1 MRVKIYQCIIVFIIM
16 VNKLSVFALPKGFV
30 YLKDIDSTIVQNLRY
45 YTKENFIGKRIDGY
59 KANKVILTIQAAEAL
74 SKVQKDLLK
83 KGYSLV
89 VYDAYRPERA
99 VAHFVGWSQNPT
111 DQQGKQKYYP
121 MINKEDCFKLGYI
134 SSRSYHSRG
143 STVDVT
149 IIKLNNALKNIEVSN
164 RKLTNGETIPYL
176 DDGTV
181 DMGSSFDLFGKASH
195 HDTDLVEH
203 KFLEQRNELREIMKK
218 NGFNEYS
225 KEWWHYTLDKE
236 PFPDT
241 YFDFEVE

>member
-1 MRVKIYQCIIVFIIM
+1 M
-16 VNKLSVFALPKGFV
+16 VNKLSVFALPNGFV
-30 YLKDIDSTIVQNLRY
+30 YLNDIDPTIVQNLRY
-45 YTKENFIGKRIDGY
+45 YTEDNFIGKRIDGY
-59 KANKVILTIQAAEAL
+59 KSNKVILTINAAEAL

-99 VAHFVGWSQNPT
+99 VAHFVSWGQNPS

-121 MINKEDCFKLGYI
+121 TINKEDCFKLGYI

-149 IIKLNNALKNIEVSN
+149 IIKLNKALKNIEIGN
-164 RKLTNGETIPYL
+164 RKLTNGEIIPYL

-181 DMGSSFDLFGKASH
+181 DMGSSFDLFGEASH
-195 HDTDLVEH
+195 HDTDLVER

-218 NGFNEYS
+218 NGFNEYV

-236 PFPDT
+236 PFSDT
-241 YFDFEVE
+241 YFDFEIE